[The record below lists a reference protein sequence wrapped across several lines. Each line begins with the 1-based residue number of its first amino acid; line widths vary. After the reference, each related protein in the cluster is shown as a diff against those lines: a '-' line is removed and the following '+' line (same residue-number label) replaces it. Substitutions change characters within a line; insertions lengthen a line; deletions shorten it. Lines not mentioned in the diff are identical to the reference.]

1 MFVRDSKGNV
11 TLLNKG
17 NLYKQANKKMGDLS
31 KMRKRLEKINSIGV
45 LKNDEQYNAK
55 LKEIEDG
62 EALLFDLFNK
72 AYRKA
77 EKKAKG

>member
-1 MFVRDSKGNV
+1 
-11 TLLNKG
+11 
-17 NLYKQANKKMGDLS
+17 MGELS

-45 LKNDEQYNAK
+45 LKKDEQYNAK

>member
-1 MFVRDSKGNV
+1 MEEF
-11 TLLNKG
+11 
-17 NLYKQANKKMGDLS
+17 S

-45 LKNDEQYNAK
+45 LKNDEQYKAK

-62 EALLFDLFNK
+62 ESLLFDLFNA

-77 EKKAKG
+77 EKKAK